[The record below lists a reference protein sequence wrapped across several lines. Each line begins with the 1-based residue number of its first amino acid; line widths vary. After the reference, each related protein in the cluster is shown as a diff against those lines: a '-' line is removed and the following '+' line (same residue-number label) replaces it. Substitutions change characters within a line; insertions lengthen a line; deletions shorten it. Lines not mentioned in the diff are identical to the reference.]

1 MKRFL
6 LLLSITVGF
15 ILNTKAQQRVQ
26 LVTSQGT
33 IEIILYDETPKHK
46 ANFLKLVQEGFYDS
60 LLFHRVIPKFMIQ
73 GGDPQSKNAR
83 RTRLLGNGGPG
94 YDLAPEITNKRIHKK
109 GALAAARQPDDV
121 NPNKRSNGSQF
132 YIVQGSQYPRKY
144 LSKFEKKRGEKYTE
158 EQMIA
163 YETLGGTP
171 HLDGEYTVFGEV
183 IKGLDVVE
191 RIANVQ
197 RNRADRPL
205 QDIYILKTKV
215 IK

>member
-6 LLLSITVGF
+6 LVFSMTLGLIYTIV
-15 ILNTKAQQRVQ
+15 AQPRVQ

-33 IEIILYDETPKHK
+33 IEVILYDETPKHK
-46 ANFLKLVQEGFYDS
+46 ANFLKLIQEGYYDS
-60 LLFHRVIPKFMIQ
+60 LLFHRVIPKFMVQ
-73 GGDPQSKNAR
+73 GGDPQSKYAK

-94 YDLAPEITNKRIHKK
+94 YDLAPEITTKRIHKK
-109 GALAAARQPDDV
+109 GALAAAREPDNI
-121 NPNKRSNGSQF
+121 NPQKRSNGSQF

-144 LSKFEKKRGEKYTE
+144 LSKFEKQRGEKYTE

-183 IKGLDVVE
+183 IRGLDVVE

-197 RNRADRPL
+197 RNKADRPL
-205 QDIYILKTKV
+205 QDVYILKTKV